1 VDGHPDK
8 SRINQASSLPFPV
21 PPLTPPA
28 KSKFLS
34 ANFFQS
40 PDNNCES
47 GSPVTKIQIMLEVSF
62 GLFPTLH
69 TPRLQLRE
77 VTLSD
82 APAIFKMR
90 SDKRVMRYMAMPP
103 PKDISEAQQQI
114 QKYLQGYQ
122 QNEAIRWVICL
133 REQPDQLIG
142 TVAFW
147 KMDKANHRAEIG
159 YTLQYDY
166 WRQGIMSEAIGAAM
180 EYCFRILDFHSIE
193 ANMYPENEASRGV
206 VEKLG
211 FVQEAYFREN
221 FYCKGRFLDSL
232 IYSKINPYHGKG

>member
-1 VDGHPDK
+1 
-8 SRINQASSLPFPV
+8 
-21 PPLTPPA
+21 LTPPA

-34 ANFFQS
+34 ENFFQS

-133 REQPDQLIG
+133 REQPDELIG

-180 EYCFRILDFHSIE
+180 EYCFRVLNFHSIE
-193 ANMYPENEASRGV
+193 ANMYPENEESRGL